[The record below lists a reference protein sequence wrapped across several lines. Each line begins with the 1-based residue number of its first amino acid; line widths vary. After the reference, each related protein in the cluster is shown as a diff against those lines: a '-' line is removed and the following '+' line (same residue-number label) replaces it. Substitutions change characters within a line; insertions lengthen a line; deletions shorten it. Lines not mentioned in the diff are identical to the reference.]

1 MHMRGIFL
9 GIGIVVLAAL
19 VVYAVWFKSTVKT
32 QIRLK
37 GIIGSEKNN
46 FLENEKV
53 KQILKD
59 KYGITVDYSRAGSIE
74 MVRDPVKDDIDFL
87 WPSSQ
92 VALEIF
98 KMEQSKRLVKSDLIF
113 NSPIVIYSWDIVVKA
128 LVDKGLVKKENDVYY
143 ITNMPGLINDIR
155 EGKKWSDMGL
165 GELYGK
171 MNIITTDPT
180 KSNSG
185 TMYAGLLAD
194 IMNGDVVN
202 DERSLDTLL
211 PALRDIFN
219 KQGFQQTSSGF
230 LFEQFLKTGVGQY
243 PMIAGYE
250 NQIIEFSI
258 LHKEFWPKVN
268 DKIKILYP
276 LPTVW
281 SEHPVMALDK
291 KAIILLDALKDEEI
305 QKIAWEQHGFRTGLL
320 GVQNDPKII
329 KVSGISE
336 SIKQTVPVPRA
347 ALMEK
352 IIKSISDSSR

>member
-1 MHMRGIFL
+1 MRGIFL
-9 GIGIVVLAAL
+9 GIGIMVLAAL
-19 VVYAVWFKSTVKT
+19 LVYAVWFKSTAKT
-32 QIRLK
+32 QIHLK

-53 KQILKD
+53 KKILKN
-59 KYGITVDYSRAGSIE
+59 KYGITIEYSRAGSIE
-74 MVRDPVKDDIDFL
+74 MVKDPVKDDIDFL

-98 KMEQSKRLVKSDLIF
+98 KELQGSKLVKSDLIF
-113 NSPIVIYSWDIVVKA
+113 NSPIVIYSWDIVVKS
-128 LVDKGLVKKENDVYY
+128 LVDKGFVKKEKDTYF
-143 ITNMPGLINDIR
+143 ITGMPALIEDIR
-155 EGKKWSDMGL
+155 KGKKWSDIGL
-165 GELYGK
+165 NELYGK
-171 MNIITTDPT
+171 INIITTDPT

-185 TMYAGLLAD
+185 SMYAGLLAD
-194 IMNGDVVN
+194 IINGDVVN
-202 DERSLDTLL
+202 DERSLDTLNPVL
-211 PALRDIFN
+211 KDIFN

-258 LHKEFWPKVN
+258 LHKDFWPKVN

-281 SEHPVMALDK
+281 SEHPIMALNK
-291 KAIILLDALKDEEI
+291 RAIILLEALKDEEI
-305 QKIAWEQHGFRTGLL
+305 QKIAWEEHGFRTGLL
-320 GVQNDPKII
+320 GVQNDLKII
-329 KVSGISE
+329 QVNGISE
-336 SIKQTVPVPRA
+336 TIQQTVPVPRA

-352 IIKSISDSSR
+352 IINNIADSSK

>member
-1 MHMRGIFL
+1 MRGIFL
-9 GIGIVVLAAL
+9 GIGILVLAAL
-19 VVYAVWFKSTVKT
+19 IVYAVWFKSTTKT

-46 FLENEKV
+46 FLENAKV

-59 KYGITVDYSRAGSIE
+59 KYGITIDYSRAGSIE
-74 MVRDPVKDDIDFL
+74 MVKEPAKEDIDFL

-98 KMEQSKRLVKSDLIF
+98 KELQGSRLVKSDLIF

-128 LVDKGLVKKENDVYY
+128 LVDKGLVKKEKDTYY
-143 ITNMPGLINDIR
+143 ITAMPALIEDIR
-155 EGKKWSDMGL
+155 KGKKWSDIGL

-171 MNIITTDPT
+171 INIITTDPT

-185 TMYAGLLAD
+185 SMYAGLLAD
-194 IMNGDVVN
+194 IINGDVVN
-202 DERSLDTLL
+202 DERSLDTLI
-211 PALRDIFN
+211 PVLRDIFN

-258 LHKEFWPKVN
+258 MHKDFWPKVN

-281 SEHPVMALDK
+281 SEHPIMALSK
-291 KAIILLDALKDEEI
+291 RAIILLDALKDEEI
-305 QKIAWEQHGFRTGLL
+305 QKIAWEEHGFRTGLL
-320 GVQNDPKII
+320 GVQNDLKII
-329 KVSGISE
+329 QVNGISE
-336 SIKQTVPVPRA
+336 SIQQTVPVPRA

-352 IIKSISDSSR
+352 IINNIADSSK

>member
-1 MHMRGIFL
+1 MRGIFI

-19 VVYAVWFKSTVKT
+19 AAYAIWFKSSVKAE
-32 QIRLK
+32 IKLK

-53 KQILKD
+53 KQILKN
-59 KYGITVDYSRAGSIE
+59 KYGITLDYSRAGSIE
-74 MVRDPVKDDIDFL
+74 MVKDPVKEDIDFL

-98 KMEQSKRLVKSDLIF
+98 REQQGSKLVKSDLIF

-128 LVDKGLVKKENDVYY
+128 LLQKGLVKKENETYY
-143 ITNMPGLINDIR
+143 ITDMPGLIGYIR
-155 EGKKWSDMGL
+155 KGKKWSDIGL
-165 GELYGK
+165 NELYGK
-171 MNIITTDPT
+171 INIITTDPT

-185 TMYAGLLAD
+185 SLYAGLLAN
-194 IMNGDVVN
+194 ILNGDVVN

-211 PALRDIFN
+211 PVLRDIFN

-258 LHKEFWPKVN
+258 LHKDFWPRVN

-281 SEHPVMALDK
+281 SEHPVLALNK
-291 KAIILLDALKDEEI
+291 KSIILLDALKDPEI
-305 QKIAWEQHGFRTGLL
+305 QKIAWEEHGFRTGLI
-320 GVQNDPKII
+320 GVQNDSSII

-347 ALMEK
+347 AIMERL
-352 IIKSISDSSR
+352 INNISDSTK

>member
-1 MHMRGIFL
+1 MRGIFL
-9 GIGIVVLAAL
+9 GIGILVLAAL
-19 VVYAVWFKSTVKT
+19 IAYAVWFKSSAKT
-32 QIRLK
+32 QVRLK

-46 FLENEKV
+46 FLENEKI
-53 KQILKD
+53 KQILKN
-59 KYGITVDYSRAGSIE
+59 KYGITIDYTRAGSIE
-74 MVRDPVKDDIDFL
+74 MVKDPVKDDIDFL

-98 KMEQSKRLVKSDLIF
+98 KEQQGAKLVKSDLIF

-128 LVDKGLVKKENDVYY
+128 LVDKGLVKQENNTYY
-143 ITNMPGLINDIR
+143 IIAMPSLIDDIR
-155 EGKKWSDMGL
+155 KGKKWSDIGL

-171 MNIITTDPT
+171 MNIVTTDPT

-185 TMYAGLLAD
+185 SMYAGLLAD

-202 DERSLDTLL
+202 DEKSLDTLI

-258 LHKEFWPKVN
+258 MHKDFWPKVS

-281 SEHPVMALDK
+281 SEHPILALNK
-291 KAIILLDALKDEEI
+291 KSIILLDALKDEEI
-305 QKIAWEQHGFRTGLL
+305 QKIAWEEHGFRTGLL

-329 KVSGISE
+329 KVAGISE

-352 IIKSISDSSR
+352 IINNISDSSK